1 MSDEIIKKEDLFDVI
16 RHGTI
21 WYGDKIKEGLEKVV
35 AKNTYPFIYSEIR
48 RDSDD
53 KYYYL
58 YDNECY
64 LLIWDQEIEVRCDR
78 SNVFSSG
85 KNIKYPIKTI
95 EDIEL
100 AYDLFASMTMED
112 EEDE

>member
-1 MSDEIIKKEDLFDVI
+1 MSDGIIKKEELFEVI
-16 RHGTI
+16 KRGTI
-21 WYGDKIKEGLEKVV
+21 WYGDNIKEGLEKVV
-35 AKNTYPFIYSEIR
+35 AKNTFPSVYSEVR

-64 LLIWDQEIEVRCDR
+64 LFIWDQEIEVRCDR
-78 SNVFSSG
+78 SKVYSSG
-85 KNIKYPIKTI
+85 NQIKFSIKTI
-95 EDIEL
+95 EDIES

-112 EEDE
+112 VEDE